1 MSENMRG
8 EGPLFP
14 HPFSKAYWL
23 QAASEFKKQRV
34 LIFAALMI
42 ALRVVLKSMGIPIAA
57 DLKINVAFFI
67 NAYGAMVFGPVVA
80 IVAAAVPRK
89 TILPVYA
96 EISMFAALSS
106 VRIKRPV

>member
-57 DLKINVAFFI
+57 
-67 NAYGAMVFGPVVA
+67 AYCSRRARTSSRSYSSRSPAPWSSRCFCTA
-80 IVAAAVPRK
+80 PRS
-89 TILPVYA
+89 PPA
-96 EISMFAALSS
+96 G
-106 VRIKRPV
+106 